1 MEQEFWPRDQGRM
14 PEAMSVPADRI
25 VPFNIEAEEAVLGS
39 LLLDSQAII
48 RIASFLRYDDFYR
61 DKNRWVYEA
70 AMALYERRE
79 PIDFLTVRAE
89 LERDGR
95 LDDVGGPS
103 FLASLLNAVPTSI
116 HIEHYARIV
125 ERAATRRRLITA
137 ASDIAMIAYDESD
150 EVEATLDKAE
160 QIIFAV
166 SQRSLTRDLTPISQV
181 LNEYFDKLEY
191 LQDHRGQVSGVPT
204 GFADLNKL
212 LGGFQRS
219 DLLIVAARPGM
230 GKTGLLLSFAH
241 SAAMSGDPVAIFSLE
256 MAAEQLVQRLLSGET
271 GIDQHRLRTGLIR
284 DDEMS
289 AVTKAMGR
297 LEQAPIYIDDTPGI
311 TALEMRTKARRL
323 HAERPLGLIVV
334 DYLQLMHGGGRMENR
349 VQEISGISRA
359 LKELAREL
367 NVPVVAASQL
377 SRAVESRHDR
387 RPMLSDLRESG
398 CLAGDTLIYLPDE
411 GIYRPIEQLVGQRDF
426 HVLALNTDTWRLE
439 PQPVTHAF
447 STGRKPVFRLA
458 TRLGREIRATA
469 NHQFLTIEGWR
480 RLDELAVGQRL
491 AVPRTL
497 PGPQEPS
504 MSDAELA
511 LLGHL
516 IGDGC
521 TLPRHAIQYTTRE
534 HALAEIVAQ
543 LATDIFRD
551 AVEPRIRQER
561 SWYQVYLS
569 ATEHLTHGV
578 GNPVA
583 AWLRELGVFGLRS
596 HEKRVPDAVFRQ
608 PTAAVAR
615 FLRHLWATDGCIH
628 WSEGKSHYANVYY
641 ASSSARLAQDV
652 QSLLLRLGINA
663 RLSRHAQSG
672 KGRDQFH
679 VAVSGKHDIDRFF
692 DTVGG
697 LGETKVL
704 HQTAIEAHL
713 DSRVANTNR
722 DVIPREVW
730 RQVAV
735 PAMHT
740 AGLTSREMQASL
752 GNAYCGTALYKQN
765 LSRERAG
772 RVAQVVVSDELAR
785 LAASDVYWDEIVAIA
800 PDGEA
805 DVYDLT
811 VDSLH
816 NFVASN
822 IVAHNS
828 IEQDADIVM
837 FIYRDDY
844 YKEQTEKR
852 NIAEVIV
859 AKHRNGPTD
868 TVELFFIKEQ
878 ARFADLAPIADEYAD
893 SFQ

>member
-1 MEQEFWPRDQGRM
+1 M

-25 VPFNIEAEEAVLGS
+25 VPFNVEAEEAVLGS

-61 DKNRWVYEA
+61 EKNRWVYEA

-125 ERAATRRRLITA
+125 ERAATRRRLIAA
-137 ASDIAMIAYDESD
+137 ASDIATIAYDESD
-150 EVEATLDKAE
+150 EVEVTLDKAE

-219 DLLIVAARPGM
+219 DLIIVAARPGM

-241 SAAMSGDPVAIFSLE
+241 SAAMSGDSVAIFSLE
-256 MAAEQLVQRLLSGET
+256 VAAEQLVQRLLSGET

-367 NVPVVAASQL
+367 NVPVIAASQL

-398 CLAGDTLIYLPDE
+398 CLTGDTLIYLPDE
-411 GIYRPIEQLVGQRDF
+411 GTSQPIEQLVGQRDF
-426 HVLALNTDTWRLE
+426 RVLALNTDTWRLE
-439 PQPVTHAF
+439 PRPVSHAF
-447 STGRKPVFRLA
+447 CTGRKPVFKLT

-469 NHQFLTIEGWR
+469 NHPFLTIEGWR

-491 AVPRTL
+491 ALPRRL
-497 PGPQEPS
+497 PGPTEPS
-504 MSDAELA
+504 MRDAELA

-534 HALAEIVAQ
+534 YALAETVAQ
-543 LATDIFRD
+543 LATQVFGD
-551 AVEPRIRQER
+551 AVTPRICQER
-561 SWYQVYLS
+561 SWYQVYL
-569 ATEHLTHGV
+569 AAGEHLSYGI

-583 AWLRELGVFGLRS
+583 TWLKNLGAFGLRS
-596 HEKRVPDAVFRQ
+596 YEKYVPEIVFRQ
-608 PTAAVAR
+608 PIDGIAR

-628 WSEGKSHYANVYY
+628 LSTGKAHYASVYY
-641 ASSSARLAQDV
+641 ASSSACLARDV

-663 RLSRHAQSG
+663 RLSRHGQSG

-679 VAVSGKHDIDRFF
+679 VTVSGKEDIARFF
-692 DTVGG
+692 EQVGG
-697 LGETKVL
+697 LGEMKAL
-704 HQTAIEAHL
+704 HQAAIEAHIGE
-713 DSRVANTNR
+713 RVANTNR
-722 DVIPREVW
+722 DVIPREAW
-730 RQVAV
+730 RQIAI
-735 PAMHT
+735 PAMQ
-740 AGLTSREMQASL
+740 AVGLTGREMQAGL
-752 GNAYCGTALYKQN
+752 GNAYCGPALYEQN
-765 LSRERAG
+765 LSRDRAA
-772 RVAQVVVSDELAR
+772 RLARVVVSDDLAK
-785 LAASDVYWDEIVAIA
+785 LAESDVYWDEIVTVE
-800 PDGEA
+800 PDGEVN
-805 DVYDLT
+805 VYDLT
-811 VDSLH
+811 VEGLH
-816 NFVASN
+816 NFVAN
-822 IVAHNS
+822 DIIVHNS

-878 ARFADLAPIADEYAD
+878 AKFADLAPITDEYAD